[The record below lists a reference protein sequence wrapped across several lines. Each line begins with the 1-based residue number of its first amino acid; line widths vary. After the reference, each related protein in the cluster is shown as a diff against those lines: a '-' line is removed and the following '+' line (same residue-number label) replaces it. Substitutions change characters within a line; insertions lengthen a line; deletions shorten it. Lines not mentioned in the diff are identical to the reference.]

1 MLTDYSPFAADYYIN
16 QRINLKMDIP
26 MRRDTVLSLFD
37 RIRRDQPSMDR
48 FRRYSDE
55 LALESRPSTS
65 ALSGPQA
72 QQWVAVRRT
81 SVRSGSVNPQTT
93 EVGYKLHRLVL
104 ESAPFFLDISPLDVD
119 HLEALYGFDLL
130 ASGNHDAII
139 FNALFAGSPMAEVAA
154 QIAPASRHPIVL
166 ECQPLLGMALTDEC
180 DVQAHFE
187 VKTRSGLRGARAGGG
202 YGSGSGSAGGSAS
215 AGGADFGEQP
225 ISVYLVVRRYGSFND
240 MHALSG
246 VFDQLT
252 QHAERLVESVV
263 IPKLLAPIREAIASG
278 GWGR

>member
-1 MLTDYSPFAADYYIN
+1 MPTDYSTFAADYYIN

-37 RIRRDQPSMDR
+37 RIRRDQPAMDR

-55 LALESRPSTS
+55 LALESRPQAPSSPT
-65 ALSGPQA
+65 PQA

-81 SVRSGSVNPQTT
+81 SVRSGSVNPETT
-93 EVGYKLHRLVL
+93 EAGYKLHRLVL

-119 HLEALYGFDLL
+119 HIEALYGFDLL
-130 ASGNHDAII
+130 AQGNHDAIV
-139 FNALFAGSPMAEVAA
+139 FNALYGGSALAEVAA
-154 QIAPASRHPIVL
+154 SAVPAGRHPAIV
-166 ECQPLLGMALTDEC
+166 ECQPLLGMALTDEA
-180 DVQAHFE
+180 DMQAHFE
-187 VKTRSGLRGARAGGG
+187 VKTRSTSRSGRGV
-202 YGSGSGSAGGSAS
+202 GSE
-215 AGGADFGEQP
+215 FGEQP
-225 ISVYLVVRRYGSFND
+225 ISVYLVVRRYGSFTD

-263 IPKLLAPIREAIASG
+263 IPKLLAPLREAIAAG

>member
-1 MLTDYSPFAADYYIN
+1 MPTDYSTFAADYYIN

-37 RIRRDQPSMDR
+37 RIRRDQPTMDR

-55 LALESRPSTS
+55 LALESRPQLPAS
-65 ALSGPQA
+65 ASPQA

-81 SVRSGSVNPQTT
+81 SVRSGSVNPENT
-93 EVGYKLHRLVL
+93 EAGYKLHRLVL

-119 HLEALYGFDLL
+119 HIEALYGFDLL
-130 ASGNHDAII
+130 ASGNHDAIV
-139 FNALFAGSPMAEVAA
+139 FNALFAGSPLAEVAA
-154 QIAPASRHPIVL
+154 SAAPHSRHPAIV
-166 ECQPLLGMALTDEC
+166 ECQPLLGMALGEEA

-187 VKTRSGLRGARAGGG
+187 VKTRSSARSARGVLPE
-202 YGSGSGSAGGSAS
+202 
-215 AGGADFGEQP
+215 FGEQP
-225 ISVYLVVRRYGSFND
+225 ISVYLVVRRYGSFTD

-252 QHAERLVESVV
+252 QHAERLVETVV
-263 IPKLLAPIREAIASG
+263 IPKLLTPLREAIAAG